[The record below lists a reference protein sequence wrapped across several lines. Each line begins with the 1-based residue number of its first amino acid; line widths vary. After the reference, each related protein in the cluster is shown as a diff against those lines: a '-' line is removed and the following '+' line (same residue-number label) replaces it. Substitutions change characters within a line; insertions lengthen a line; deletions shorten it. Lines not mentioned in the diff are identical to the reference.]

1 VLDVEKKS
9 SRGENRY
16 LWRHNCVLRILA
28 RAIQTKV
35 EQVNKS
41 PIRPA
46 LEPIKFVAAGSK
58 SAPQQKPVRFG
69 MLEEARDWKCDFDL
83 PELHPEGSQFV
94 FPYDVCMTPSRIDG
108 YIVSRKAKVCLA
120 GPELTVPMEE
130 RIHHWHTAKFKKYEE
145 LVMCRASGWQ
155 VHRLVL
161 EVGSRGF
168 IPPSFVAVLKKLGFP
183 SQEISVL
190 KNKCSLMSQRC
201 SYIIWLNR
209 ANSNFIPM
217 RLTD

>member
-1 VLDVEKKS
+1 MLFQIGSIPLTTFEDGKSKEITNAICGKRYATLAHILCGCPWVLDVEKKS
-9 SRGENRY
+9 SCGENRY

-58 SAPQQKPVRFG
+58 SAPQQKSVRFG

-94 FPYDVCMTPSRIDG
+94 FPYDVCMTPSRIG
-108 YIVSRKAKVCLA
+108 YVISRKAKMRLA
-120 GPELTVPMEE
+120 GPELTVPM
-130 RIHHWHTAKFKKYEE
+130 A
-145 LVMCRASGWQ
+145 
-155 VHRLVL
+155 
-161 EVGSRGF
+161 
-168 IPPSFVAVLKKLGFP
+168 
-183 SQEISVL
+183 
-190 KNKCSLMSQRC
+190 
-201 SYIIWLNR
+201 
-209 ANSNFIPM
+209 
-217 RLTD
+217 